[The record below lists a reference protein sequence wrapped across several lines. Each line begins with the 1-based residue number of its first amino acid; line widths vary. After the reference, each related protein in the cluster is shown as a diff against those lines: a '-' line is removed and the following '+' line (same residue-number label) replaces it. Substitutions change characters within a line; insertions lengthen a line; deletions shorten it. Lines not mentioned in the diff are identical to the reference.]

1 MKIGTTWI
9 VVFGLLMAAFPA
21 TPAMADTVG
30 VISDVSGEVELHRGD
45 DVFAAEPGVNVEPGD
60 ELVSGEGASAQLDM
74 DDGSSLALGAS
85 STMRI
90 RDYSLRED
98 RSVLSAAIELVGGW
112 LRFAV
117 AKLRSR
123 DSSYRFHMPTAVLG
137 VRGTEGVLEVTG
149 EGDEAE
155 SRAALEE
162 GEVELAEKLEHGRLA
177 GRRLVLRPGQY
188 AARRRAHVFRFSRH
202 VPARFRRRMPPR
214 LRARLVRRAHLLR
227 RRGIHPRWL
236 RHRGPGVRHRHR
248 GMRAHGKRM
257 RGMPHGGPPRAARPV
272 HPHRHAPHGRGGRPP
287 RR

>member
-1 MKIGTTWI
+1 MKRGKTCITM
-9 VVFGLLMAAFPA
+9 FGLLAATFLA
-21 TPAMADTVG
+21 APAMAGTVG
-30 VISDVSGEVELHRGD
+30 VISDVSGEVELHRGQ

-60 ELVSGEGASAQLDM
+60 ELVSGEDASAQLDM

-85 STMRI
+85 STMHI
-90 RDYSLRED
+90 QDYNLRED

-117 AKLRSR
+117 TKLRSR

-149 EGDEAE
+149 EGDDIE

-188 AARRRAHVFRFSRH
+188 AARRRARAFHFSRH

-214 LRARLVRRAHLLR
+214 LRVHLVRRAHLLK

-236 RHRGPGVRHRHR
+236 RHRGPAMRRRHHELREHR
-248 GMRAHGKRM
+248 KGL
-257 RGMPHGGPPRAARPV
+257 RGMPHGGHPHAARPV
-272 HPHRHAPHGRGGRPP
+272 HPHRHAPHGRGHPT